1 MQQKNEYPD
10 WFLWL
15 YEKWVGLFLV
25 LGVFTLI
32 VAGGAVY
39 LDSRIATIED
49 RLDFVPPSSYV
60 SPDLKNYSAGNMAL
74 DKLPIRQFVYVPSY
88 SHIYYHGGAP
98 FLLETTLS
106 IRNIDLDQSV
116 YLKSIEY
123 YDTEG
128 KRVKSFLDQT
138 IKLAPLQTIE
148 FLIREQDS
156 SGGSGANFLV
166 EWLAESEIDRPL
178 LESVM
183 VGTSGSRGISFVG
196 TGVEI
201 SPPGK
206 QSLKTQ

>member
-1 MQQKNEYPD
+1 
-10 WFLWL
+10 
-15 YEKWVGLFLV
+15 
-25 LGVFTLI
+25 LGVFSI
-32 VAGGAVY
+32 VMAGGALY
-39 LDSRIATIED
+39 LDRRIASFED
-49 RLDFVPPSSYV
+49 RLEFVPPSSYQ
-60 SPDLKNYSAGNMAL
+60 SPDLKNYQAGNIAL
-74 DKLPIRQFVYVPSY
+74 DKLSIRQFVYVPSY

-106 IRNIDLDQSV
+106 IRNIDLDQPV

-128 KRVKSFLDQT
+128 KLVKSYLDQT

-148 FLIREQDS
+148 YVIQERDV

-166 EWLAESEIDRPL
+166 EWMAESELDRPL
-178 LESVM
+178 LETVM

-201 SPPGK
+201 SPPGRQRVK
-206 QSLKTQ
+206 SE